1 MFTPKCGEENLQ
13 DDRERISRSIPKIM
27 SRGRQGSATPHTNC
41 FYIFHSIHPSP
52 EYESLRSQGT
62 TSKVLHCQTW
72 TSTPAINKKHVGKRA
87 VAAPSTE
94 KKKRVSKL
102 QYFGVNESGAEFGN
116 TAIPG
121 ELGKDYTWS
130 VT

>member
-1 MFTPKCGEENLQ
+1 MLF
-13 DDRERISRSIPKIM
+13 
-27 SRGRQGSATPHTNC
+27 GSLLVIASTA
-41 FYIFHSIHPSP
+41 
-52 EYESLRSQGT
+52 
-62 TSKVLHCQTW
+62 VL
-72 TSTPAINKKHVGKRA
+72 A

-116 TAIPG
+116 TTIPG